1 MNNPSSLGLTTLVLA
16 IAVVYTLHC
25 YAANSRKQRRQS
37 IETSA
42 CSAGGAGNVDSKAR
56 VSVGS
61 LRSRDGWKHEN
72 RRIEI
77 EMEPVDAVSIT
88 PDKDALNIANDTGI
102 RNLGSAVETAPQ
114 DTVMCQTDMDQC
126 TETRQSPAENTACS
140 KHDDEHK
147 HVALALPL
155 HSEFRNLSNGMDAA
169 EPIARAV
176 ENDEAGSSCIAGNIL
191 TIDTAKDNC
200 HTEETRT
207 VVPTQDERAENPR
220 NSRPSSPTTSEADV
234 ISVAQSDSPV
244 ERDEHL
250 RPSTSPQ
257 LHTQQSKPK
266 QSYAIPKPPAI
277 PLPTLVRQP
286 TEKSK
291 ATLSALSA
299 LEDHRHRLSSLPT
312 VPTDLPVASD
322 LGLAD
327 LRKLEQLEME
337 REKKFKCR
345 ETEDEETGRAVDLEK
360 FEVLEKE
367 RMEKRR
373 TRVNEGL
380 LGEGL
385 VSTGTESGKVRRL
398 SGFFDLGKAVS
409 FTDGMEEP
417 GR

>member
-37 IETSA
+37 IEASA
-42 CSAGGAGNVDSKAR
+42 CGGGSGAGNVESKAR
-56 VSVGS
+56 VRVES
-61 LRSRDGWKHEN
+61 LRSRDGWKHEH

-77 EMEPVDAVSIT
+77 EMEPVERVSIT
-88 PDKDALNIANDTGI
+88 PDKDALNIAKDTGI
-102 RNLGSAVETAPQ
+102 RNSGNAVETVPQ

-126 TETRQSPAENTACS
+126 TQPPAENTACA
-140 KHDDEHK
+140 KQDDENK
-147 HVALALPL
+147 QDALDVSLP
-155 HSEFRNLSNGMDAA
+155 SEYTYLFGGMDAA
-169 EPIARAV
+169 EPIALAV
-176 ENDEAGSSCIAGNIL
+176 ENDEAVSSCIAEDAL
-191 TIDTAKDNC
+191 TMNTAKDEC
-200 HTEETRT
+200 HTEETPT
-207 VVPTQDERAENPR
+207 VVPTQDERAESP
-220 NSRPSSPTTSEADV
+220 RPSSPTTSQPDV
-234 ISVAQSDSPV
+234 ASIAPSGSPV

-250 RPSTSPQ
+250 HPSTSPQ

-266 QSYAIPKPPAI
+266 QTYAIPKPPAI

-327 LRKLEQLEME
+327 LRKLELLEME

-345 ETEDEETGRAVDLEK
+345 ETEDEDTGRAVDLGK

-380 LGEGL
+380 LGDGL
-385 VSTGTESGKVRRL
+385 VSTGAESGKVRRL

-409 FTDGMEEP
+409 VMDGMEEP